1 MRNIL
6 TITLRLLQPQKCR
19 IAIQCIGDNKFKI
32 YISCLGFLTNA
43 TNPENQV
50 FKRTSALLMPLVGY
64 SPPLYLGS
72 ESVRKRIAKTGSN
85 VTVLGADSV
94 LLSVWLHV
102 RLGTT

>member
-1 MRNIL
+1 M
-6 TITLRLLQPQKCR
+6 QVHWYEKYFDHYSK
-19 IAIQCIGDNKFKI
+19 IATTTEMPHGVKMFKI

-72 ESVRKRIAKTGSN
+72 ESVRKRIANAGPN
-85 VTVLGADSV
+85 VTFFGNRFSFAISMFVC
-94 LLSVWLHV
+94 
-102 RLGTT
+102 